1 MISSGPSNARRAVTE
16 WWGIGWGIVING
28 LMKWACLWARIIT
41 YWRRHV
47 VDDMLLYSQS
57 CTPYFIENTDTHKRE
72 IHGQSC
78 SILLLYIHSQPCW
91 HVGAFDN
98 MHTSIHN
105 PVSLFMLSFHFWFS
119 LLMFF
124 NGLRHCFR
132 FVRRILCCRSRLLD
146 PAEAQKLWVDW
157 TYRSLWRAKRF
168 AQRKD
173 FHLAGEI
180 RKCNKARC
188 RTALTVNQ

>member
-1 MISSGPSNARRAVTE
+1 MVACCFIHSLVHPTLLRTQ
-16 WWGIGWGIVING
+16 IPIKGWCMANQFPLFFFVDVIR
-28 LMKWACLWARIIT
+28 K
-41 YWRRHV
+41 HV
-47 VDDMLLYSQS
+47 
-57 CTPYFIENTDTHKRE
+57 H
-72 IHGQSC
+72 
-78 SILLLYIHSQPCW
+78 IHSQPCW
-91 HVGAFDN
+91 HFGAFDN
-98 MHTSIHN
+98 MYTSIHN
-105 PVSLFMLSFHFWFS
+105 PVSLFMLSFHFSFS

-124 NGLRHCFR
+124 NGLRRCFR

-180 RKCNKARC
+180 LKLNKARY

>member
-1 MISSGPSNARRAVTE
+1 MCWCCCGV
-16 WWGIGWGIVING
+16 G
-28 LMKWACLWARIIT
+28 
-41 YWRRHV
+41 V
-47 VDDMLLYSQS
+47 VFVGGMLLYSQS

-72 IHGQSC
+72 MHGQSC
-78 SILLLYIHSQPCW
+78 STFLFVDVIRKHVHIHSQPCW
-91 HVGAFDN
+91 HFGAFDN
-98 MHTSIHN
+98 MYTSIHN

-124 NGLRHCFR
+124 NGLRRCFR

-180 RKCNKARC
+180 RKLNKARY